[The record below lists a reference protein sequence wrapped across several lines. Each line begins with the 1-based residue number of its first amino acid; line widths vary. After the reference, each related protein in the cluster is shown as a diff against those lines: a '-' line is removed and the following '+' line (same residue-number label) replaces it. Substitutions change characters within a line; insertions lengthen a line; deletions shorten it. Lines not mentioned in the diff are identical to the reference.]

1 MAKTTSKTSDASGSG
16 KRAMTRTAPAKPVA
30 SAGGV
35 SDRRVVRF
43 FREVRIE
50 MGKVTWPD
58 RQELVQ
64 STIVVLV
71 AVAIAAAYIGVFD
84 LIWSSLVNLV
94 RLGS

>member
-64 STIVVLV
+64 STIVVLASV
-71 AVAIAAAYIGVFD
+71 VDGGRGRVGSRHAGQV
-84 LIWSSLVNLV
+84 V
-94 RLGS
+94 RH